1 MSTLKTDGIQAAT
14 GTNTDLTLA
23 GKGTG
28 VPDLAAGFKVGSVA
42 GVPTAS
48 IQDDA
53 ITLAKLASGTD
64 GELITW
70 DASGDPAAVAVGTA
84 THVLT
89 SNGAGAAPTFQAAGG
104 GAWVLI
110 GTQTAS
116 TSASLT
122 QTGLDATYDTYVII
136 LSHFVP
142 VSGYAKLYLRLGTS
156 SGILTAGNYEYGS
169 IERSSYQAISVG
181 RTYTYTS
188 LFFPLTVGLAGDIPN
203 ASGEG
208 ANSTIYLTNKPFDS
222 STEPQVQAATTYS
235 DATWS
240 TISRFDGRYSVNS
253 AIDRV
258 QVYFSTGN
266 ISVGRMTVWGISH
279 A

>member
-1 MSTLKTDGIQAAT
+1 MSTLKADAVTAQS
-14 GTNTDLTLA
+14 TNQDLDLS
-23 GKGTG
+23 GNGTG
-28 VPDLAAGFKVGSVA
+28 VPDIATGFKVGGTA
-42 GVPTAS
+42 GLPINNLRV
-48 IQDDA
+48 
-53 ITLAKLASGTD
+53 GTD

-89 SNGAGAAPTFQAAGG
+89 SNGAGAAPTFQAAAAG

-122 QTGLDATYDTYVII
+122 QTGLDATYDSYVIM

-142 VSGYAKLYLRLGTS
+142 TSSYAKIYLRLGTS
-156 SGILTAGNYEYGS
+156 SGILTAGNYEYGVV
-169 IERSSYQAISVG
+169 ERSSYQAITAG
-181 RTYTYTS
+181 RSYSSTS
-188 LFFPLTVGLAGDIPN
+188 LFFPLVIGGAGDIPN

-208 ANSTIYLTNKPFDS
+208 GNSTIYLTNKPFDS
-222 STEPQVQAATTYS
+222 STEPQIQAATTFS

-240 TISRFDGRYSVNS
+240 TISRLDGRYSVNS

-258 QVYFSTGN
+258 QVYLNTGN